1 MPDLLIEVG
10 CEELPSSAC
19 REIIDQAPAL
29 VGEALAAAGVPEGW
43 SLRLSVAPRR
53 FAAHVAG
60 LPEELAP
67 TSRTVRGPAA
77 AAAFDAAGAPTKAAL
92 GFARGQGVAVEE
104 LVVRED
110 GGRDFVFAEIRG
122 EGRRMA
128 DLVPD
133 VAARLVGGLRFSKT
147 MRWGAGTG
155 LRFSRPVR
163 WIVAKLDEETVP
175 FALHGLTAGD
185 VSQGHRFLGG
195 PAVIG
200 SAGAYADALEAV
212 AVIPSH
218 ESRRATIV
226 AGLDAAAEA
235 AGGAWSD
242 PGGKLEEVLFLVEW
256 PSVITG
262 RFDARHLR
270 LPARVLVTAMQGHQR
285 YFPLQDE
292 SGALLPAFL
301 AVSNGDPA
309 HADVITR
316 GNEGV
321 LDARLQDAEFSFDKD
336 LEAGLD
342 ALDRRLDAIVFHQ
355 RLGSMAAKRDRLVD
369 GAAEVAAAV
378 GADPDTREAAVAA
391 ARLAKADQGAVL
403 VAEFSELEGYVAAE
417 YARRAGVPEEVAR
430 AVEEHYLPEGAAS
443 PPPASAAGAVLAA
456 AERIDNLVG
465 AFAVDE
471 APTGSKDPYGLRRA
485 ALGLVRIALDRG
497 WDLDPRP
504 LLRAAYARLAAQGA
518 DLPVPSDETVAR
530 VGEFLDDRLVYLLG
544 EEGIGG
550 EAVTAAIGAR
560 VGGLTTT
567 AAWARAIQAERGG
580 APFIAVWTASTRL
593 NRLARKAP
601 EDDVAIAPGDDPG
614 EAALRSAVEAAAAP
628 ITTAQ
633 ERGDFAAALAAAEPL
648 AQAVDRFFVD
658 VLVNADDPGV
668 RARRYA
674 LVRAT
679 ADALGRVA
687 DFDRITD
694 VGGGAR

>member
-1 MPDLLIEVG
+1 VPDLLIEVG

-19 REIIDQAPAL
+19 REIVEQAPAL
-29 VGEALAAAGVPEGW
+29 LAAALGAAGVPDGW
-43 SLRLSVAPRR
+43 SATVSVAPRR
-53 FAAHVAG
+53 FALQATG
-60 LPEELAP
+60 LPQELAA

-77 AAAFDAAGAPTKAAL
+77 AAAFGADGAPTKAAL
-92 GFARGQGVAVEE
+92 GFARGQGIPVED

-110 GGRDFVFAEIRG
+110 GGREFVFAELRG

-133 VAARLVGGLRFSKT
+133 VAAQLIGGLRFSKT

-163 WIVAKLDEETVP
+163 WIVAKLDGETVP
-175 FALHGLTAGD
+175 FEVHGIAAGD

-195 PAVIG
+195 PATVATA
-200 SAGAYADALEAV
+200 AGYAAALEAV

-218 ESRRATIV
+218 EARRATIV
-226 AGLDAAAEA
+226 AGLDAAAKA

-262 RFDARHLR
+262 RFDERHLR

-285 YFPLQDE
+285 YFPLQDTA
-292 SGALLPAFL
+292 GDLLPIFL

-309 HADVITR
+309 HAQTITR

-342 ALDRRLDAIVFHQ
+342 ALDRRLDAIVFHK
-355 RLGSMAAKRDRLVD
+355 RLGTMADKRDRLVA
-369 GAAEVAAAV
+369 GVGEIAAAV
-378 GADPDTREAAVAA
+378 GADPATRETAERAA
-391 ARLAKADQGAVL
+391 ALAKADQGAVL

-417 YARRAGVPEEVAR
+417 YARRAGVPEEVAE
-430 AVEEHYLPEGAAS
+430 AVEEHYLPEGASS
-443 PPPASAAGAVLAA
+443 PPPGSPAGALLAA

-485 ALGLVRIALDRG
+485 ALGLVRIALERG
-497 WDLDPRP
+497 WDVEVAP
-504 LLRAAYARLAAQGA
+504 LLESAHARLAAQGA
-518 DLPVPSDETVAR
+518 DLVLPADETTRRVA
-530 VGEFLDDRLVYLLG
+530 EFLEDRFVYLLG
-544 EEGIGG
+544 EEGVGA
-550 EAVTAAIGAR
+550 EAASAAIGAG

-567 AAWARAIQAERGG
+567 AAWARAIQAARGG

-593 NRLARKAP
+593 NRLARKGP
-601 EDDVAIAPGDDPG
+601 DDDVAIAPGDDPG
-614 EAALRSAVEAAAAP
+614 EAALRSAVEAASAP
-628 ITTAQ
+628 MATAR

-648 AQAVDRFFVD
+648 AEAVDRFFVD
-658 VLVNADDPGV
+658 VLVNAEDPGV

-674 LVRAT
+674 LVR
-679 ADALGRVA
+679 DAAGVLSRVA
-687 DFDRITD
+687 DFERVTD
-694 VGGGAR
+694 VGGAR